1 MKKTTEKTNSRSTQN
16 KTENA
21 QNTQNAK
28 NKTKGGCCGKSST
41 KSAKDCS

>member
-21 QNTQNAK
+21 NTQNAK
-28 NKTKGGCCGKSST
+28 NKSKGGCGCKSTT
-41 KSAKDCS
+41 KNAKDCS